1 MGTFFNDESSWSQH
15 IRVHRI
21 SQLVNATVLREDRSG
36 RGNLHKPL
44 SEKPAT
50 ILNGPMAINME
61 QKMAKRTRRKHSA
74 TFKTKVFRLKEL
86 M

>member
-21 SQLVNATVLREDRSG
+21 SQRLNGAVLREDSSG
-36 RGNLHKPL
+36 PGNLLKPL
-44 SEKPAT
+44 SEKPET

-74 TFKTKVFRLKEL
+74 TFKTKVFRLKVL